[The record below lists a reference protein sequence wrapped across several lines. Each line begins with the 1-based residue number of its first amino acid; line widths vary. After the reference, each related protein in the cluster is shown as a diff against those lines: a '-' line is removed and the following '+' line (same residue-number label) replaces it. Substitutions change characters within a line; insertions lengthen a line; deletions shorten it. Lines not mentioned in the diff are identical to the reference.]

1 MRPGHGSAQWE
12 YGRILFTTAAGV
24 LFSVDYGGWEDGPL
38 LPKKVSAIL
47 RHCHDRRIAVVPQ
60 AGNTGLVGASI
71 PVHDEVVLSVRKM
84 DKHFEFDDHTGVL
97 SCDAGHILEELEN
110 KLAKW
115 NYMMPFD
122 LGAKGSCL
130 IGGNLATCA
139 GGIRL
144 LRYGS
149 LHAHGLG
156 LTVVCPDSK
165 GSILELG
172 SGLRKDNTSLH
183 SHHLFLGSE
192 GQLGVITCVRMT
204 CVTRPLSVQ
213 SAMIGA
219 NTFDD
224 CRKILRIAKEKLGE
238 ILSSFEMMD
247 RGTMGVLKD
256 NLEFDNVLRSDPP
269 FNLLIETSGSNEAH
283 DREKVDSFLEHC
295 LSQGLAMDGVQAQ
308 SHEEARLM
316 WRLRESATIALTMDG
331 QVFKHDVS
339 LPLDHFYRLT
349 EEVQKR
355 VGDVAKR
362 VVTYGH
368 MGDGNSHLNLT
379 STKEKAEELYQ
390 VLYPFVYE
398 WVVKHGGSI
407 SAEHGIGQL
416 KRPYASFGKPP
427 GERELVK
434 ALKAVFDPRSILNPY
449 KFI

>member
-1 MRPGHGSAQWE
+1 MMCGWDAPGYRPPSRGC
-12 YGRILFTTAAGV
+12 V
-24 LFSVDYGGWEDGPL
+24 LQPSTSKE
-38 LPKKVSAIL
+38 VSAIL

-84 DKHFEFDDHTGVL
+84 DKHFKFDDHTGVL

-149 LHAHGLG
+149 LHAHVLG

-172 SGLRKDNTSLH
+172 SANTS
-183 SHHLFLGSE
+183 
-192 GQLGVITCVRMT
+192 
-204 CVTRPLSVQ
+204 
-213 SAMIGA
+213 
-219 NTFDD
+219 ND
-224 CRKILRIAKEKLGE
+224 CRKIPRIAKEKLGE

-247 RGTMGVLKD
+247 RGTMGVLK
-256 NLEFDNVLRSDPP
+256 
-269 FNLLIETSGSNEAH
+269 
-283 DREKVDSFLEHC
+283 
-295 LSQGLAMDGVQAQ
+295 AQ

-331 QVFKHDVS
+331 QGKRHDVS

-355 VGDVAKR
+355 VGNVAKR

-390 VLYPFVYE
+390 V
-398 WVVKHGGSI
+398 
-407 SAEHGIGQL
+407 
-416 KRPYASFGKPP
+416 
-427 GERELVK
+427 
-434 ALKAVFDPRSILNPY
+434 
-449 KFI
+449 